1 MSEPA
6 YNFVEGSYHH
16 RKVYTQKGNAVILGE
31 DKAAGVY
38 LVELI
43 KNAEQIV
50 LKANQ
55 LKFKA
60 INDSYRDNYVIDKDT
75 KTASG
80 ASSIHNG
87 DELAETLKGLGVA
100 ELSSIAK
107 DNGFADRF
115 KGWQDSDA
123 NNGMLRMHVGNVLR
137 AKAKKGNVIYAFG
150 RQICEGLTDAGA
162 IRAEERAAA
171 AKQKAEAR
179 AARRAAREA
188 SKAAAATDI
197 ADAPA
202 EATETPTDGQDG
214 ATEHKTKGQN
224 RKAKAA

>member
-1 MSEPA
+1 MTEPA

-31 DKAAGVY
+31 DKDKGVY
-38 LVELI
+38 LVELT

-50 LKANQ
+50 LRANQ

-60 INDSYRDNYVIDKDT
+60 VNDSYRDNYVIDKNT

-100 ELSSIAK
+100 ELSSVAK

-115 KGWQDSDA
+115 KGWQDSGA

-137 AKAKKGNVIYAFG
+137 AKTNKGNAIYAFG
-150 RQICEGLTDAGA
+150 KQICEGLTEAGVT
-162 IRAEERAAA
+162 REEERADA
-171 AKQKAEAR
+171 AKRKAEAR
-179 AARRAAREA
+179 AARRVAREA
-188 SKAAAATDI
+188 SKDADATDI
-197 ADAPA
+197 AGAPT
-202 EATETPTDGQDG
+202 EATETPTDGQDEAMG
-214 ATEHKTKGQN
+214 HKTKDRGHKD
-224 RKAKAA
+224 KAV